1 MPLHVR
7 AVRGGVVGW
16 SVAAVI
22 VTSTIVG
29 ASAQSGPE
37 SQGKPA
43 RVSRLPCRLIAAST
57 FDRVIAQGWERSETI
72 RGQCEE
78 LARARA
84 VVVLVWAAMDSQSQA
99 KTGMAIHNGVVVA
112 TVKLPPVGDT
122 IVLMAHEL
130 QHVIERTRG
139 LDLEAEAKRPGSGV
153 WKTFGGYETQAAVDV
168 SRQVAKELGERWA
181 PQRRPDQL
189 RPELQ
194 R

>member
-7 AVRGGVVGW
+7 AVGEVVRW
-16 SVAAVI
+16 SVAASIVVSTVI
-22 VTSTIVG
+22 A

-37 SQGKPA
+37 RQSKPA
-43 RVSRLPCRLIAAST
+43 GGSRVPCRLIAGST
-57 FDRVIAQGWERSETI
+57 FDRVIARGWERSETF

-84 VVVLVWAAMDSQSQA
+84 VVVLEWATMDSQSQA
-99 KTGMAIHNGVVVA
+99 KTGMAIHDGVVVA

-130 QHVIERTRG
+130 QHVIERTRR
-139 LDLEAEAKRPGSGV
+139 LDFDAEAKRRGSGV

-168 SRQVAKELGERWA
+168 SRQVAKELGKPRSD
-181 PQRRPDQL
+181 RSLSRSDRP
-189 RPELQ
+189 
-194 R
+194 